1 VIVDCGLYVEGA
13 RVGGQHDF
21 EHAVKEAKSNPGAF
35 VWVGMHEPSVTE
47 FADLAREFDL
57 HPLAVEDAV
66 HAHQRPKLEVYGD
79 TLFLVLKA
87 ARYVDHDEVVELAE
101 IMLFVGRDFV
111 VTVRHG
117 HTATLTPVRRALEAD
132 PERLRCGPTAVLHA
146 IVDSV
151 VDHYD
156 VVGADLDVD
165 IDQIEVE
172 VFSGDGRD
180 HAERIFKLKREVLD
194 FRRAVAPLI
203 NPLDDLVS
211 GRLPVVDPTLG
222 AWFRDVQDH
231 AKRTADH
238 LDTIDNLL
246 DGVLSANLAQVG
258 VRQNEDM
265 RKISAWAAIAAVPTA
280 IAGIY
285 GMNFRH
291 MPELETRY
299 GYYVVLLLMVVACW
313 WLYGNFKRRGWL

>member
-1 VIVDCGLYVEGA
+1 MIVDCGLYVEGA

-156 VVGADLDVD
+156 VVGADLRADPPVRGDELGHRLRVGQHGVDVRQVD
-165 IDQIEVE
+165 
-172 VFSGDGRD
+172 GDLRD
-180 HAERIFKLKREVLD
+180 A
-194 FRRAVAPLI
+194 AVGEEL
-203 NPLDDLVS
+203 
-211 GRLPVVDPTLG
+211 
-222 AWFRDVQDH
+222 
-231 AKRTADH
+231 
-238 LDTIDNLL
+238 LL
-246 DGVLSANLAQVG
+246 DGVLREVLLGAEVLVG
-258 VRQNEDM
+258 VLGAGLRVVRSDAH
-265 RKISAWAAIAAVPTA
+265 RAPSSSAAGRRPAAARAALRAT
-280 IAGIY
+280 
-285 GMNFRH
+285 
-291 MPELETRY
+291 T
-299 GYYVVLLLMVVACW
+299 
-313 WLYGNFKRRGWL
+313 

>member
-1 VIVDCGLYVEGA
+1 MIVDCGLYVGGRRVAGA
-13 RVGGQHDF
+13 HDF
-21 EHAVKEAKSNPGAF
+21 EQAVARAKAEPGAF
-35 VWVGMHEPSVTE
+35 VWVGMHEPSEAE

-79 TLFLVLKA
+79 TAFLVLKTA
-87 ARYVDHDEVVELAE
+87 AYVDHDEVVELGEVMVFA
-101 IMLFVGRDFV
+101 GRDFV
-111 VTVRHG
+111 VSVRHG
-117 HTATLTPVRRALEAD
+117 EHGSLGDVRHAIEAD
-132 PERLRCGPTAVLHA
+132 PEKLQCGPTAVLHA
-146 IVDSV
+146 IVDAV
-151 VDHYD
+151 VDRYD
-156 VVGADLDVD
+156 LVAADLDVD

-194 FRRAVAPLI
+194 FRRAVQPLI
-203 NPLDDLVS
+203 GPLDDLVA
-211 GRLPVVDPTLG
+211 GRVAVLDPTLG
-222 AWFRDVQDH
+222 AWFRDVEDH

-299 GYYVVLLLMVVACW
+299 GYYVVLVLMAVACW